1 MFDQAFIEAT
11 REAQGDEA
19 ANQLIAANM
28 SEEHRGRMQ
37 RVATDQTLAAK
48 YPRVLNGVKTNV
60 LQIPTLPSDEA
71 MEQYLAQQEK
81 VLTDLGVPDPT
92 KPVVNDGRFAPPGDA
107 LTIRHSKKAVVSL
120 ADGHVVA
127 VLPGY
132 ATNQLYYQPDL

>member
-11 REAQGDEA
+11 REAQGEEA

-81 VLTDLGVPDPT
+81 VLTYQFGGQSRSGLPQSLG
-92 KPVVNDGRFAPPGDA
+92 
-107 LTIRHSKKAVVSL
+107 H
-120 ADGHVVA
+120 
-127 VLPGY
+127 
-132 ATNQLYYQPDL
+132 